1 MIIVTTSFS
10 KSAVIKTI
18 SVHTKNENG
27 LKGVLETLRFRDGLV
42 RTAGLAVEVITRER
56 AKGERTDF
64 FYVSV
69 TSSLRYID

>member
-10 KSAVIKTI
+10 KSSVIKMI

-42 RTAGLAVEVITRER
+42 WTVG
-56 AKGERTDF
+56 
-64 FYVSV
+64 VSV
-69 TSSLRYID
+69 EINCCVFKFLRRSLDAAEA